1 MFSFKNIIVLFV
13 LIISLAARAKTIN
26 VDVVYAKEEARN
38 LEIELSGNIKAL
50 NDAQLTSLESG
61 IVKSLEVD
69 EGDQVTVGQTLIRLD
84 DSLALIELAQANA
97 AYHATE
103 VKAQEDLRLFNEIV
117 SLAKQKV
124 VAKTQLAERKAN
136 AANSNAKLSEAKAKV
151 NLQQEIVNRH
161 VLLAPFSGTI
171 AERNTDLGEW
181 VSPQSKILQ
190 LVSDHSLRI
199 FIDIPQEYFNDVK
212 KDPQIKV
219 LVTPDIAPQQTIEL
233 TLSKFINVSNPVS
246 RTFKARIDL
255 PPNTQ
260 LVSGMSARVRLIL
273 STQNGTQVNL
283 PKSSLKRHPDGSYSV
298 YSVVKNKVKRRPVK
312 LINSSFNNV
321 IVQGVTQNAAIIVSG
336 NDLLIENQ
344 TVSVTKEKGAN

>member
-13 LIISLAARAKTIN
+13 LIISLSIRANTIN

-69 EGDQVTVGQTLIRLD
+69 EGDQVTLGQTLIRLD

-97 AYHATE
+97 AYHTAE
-103 VKAQEDLRLFNEIV
+103 IKAQEDLRLFNEIV

-151 NLQQEIVNRH
+151 KLQQEMVNRH

-190 LVSDHSLRI
+190 LVSDDSLRI
-199 FIDIPQEYFNDVK
+199 FIDIPQEYFNDVN
-212 KDPQIKV
+212 KDPRIKV
-219 LVTPDIAPQQTIEL
+219 LVTPDIEPQQTIEL
-233 TLSKFINVSNPVS
+233 SLSQFIKVSNPVS

-255 PPNTQ
+255 PPETQ

-273 STQNGTQVNL
+273 PTQNGTQVNL

-298 YSVVKNKVKRRPVK
+298 YSVVQDKVKRMPVK
-312 LINSSFNNV
+312 LINSTFNNV
-321 IVQGVTQNAAIIVSG
+321 VVQGVPQNAAIIVSG

-344 TVSVTKEKGAN
+344 TVSVSKEKGTN